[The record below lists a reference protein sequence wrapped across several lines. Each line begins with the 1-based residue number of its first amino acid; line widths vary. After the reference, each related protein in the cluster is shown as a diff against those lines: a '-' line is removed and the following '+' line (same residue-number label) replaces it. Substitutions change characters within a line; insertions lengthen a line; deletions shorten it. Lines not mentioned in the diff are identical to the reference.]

1 MSESVRRP
9 LLPVA
14 LAAVLLLAAP
24 AHAEPD
30 APAGAGRSDDTPA
43 QSASLPAPDHAA
55 AHEAV
60 ADAGRP
66 ADVPQGPPAGA
77 PQAPPARP
85 APDSASG
92 VSGAS
97 AAGRTDAEPAVVRD
111 RGRKVVVC
119 KYVRK
124 PGVDEV
130 FSHLVVV
137 SENAL
142 EGRGFAGTF
151 PFAFSDA
158 HFNSLAVR
166 YAVRGEQA
174 NEISE
179 AVCPAGTPSGDEPSE
194 EDAPGEVAGIGEDR
208 RHGPAS
214 GNGGTGDVLPATGA
228 PEHLLALGL
237 LGATALLGGAW
248 LALRRGPVGA

>member
-30 APAGAGRSDDTPA
+30 APAGAGRSGDTPA

-66 ADVPQGPPAGA
+66 ADVPQGPPADA

-92 VSGAS
+92 VSG
-97 AAGRTDAEPAVVRD
+97 
-111 RGRKVVVC
+111 
-119 KYVRK
+119 
-124 PGVDEV
+124 
-130 FSHLVVV
+130 
-137 SENAL
+137 
-142 EGRGFAGTF
+142 
-151 PFAFSDA
+151 
-158 HFNSLAVR
+158 
-166 YAVRGEQA
+166 
-174 NEISE
+174 
-179 AVCPAGTPSGDEPSE
+179 PAGTPSGDEQSE
-194 EDAPGEVAGIGEDR
+194 EETPGEVGGIGEDR

-248 LALRRGPVGA
+248 LALRRGAVGA